1 MSEDC
6 GITQTR
12 TRLLSSPV
20 RQILLRADRSNTQQ
34 RPSST
39 SPKKG
44 YPAQLQ
50 TVTSRHTHCKQGCFT
65 DFPFP
70 DDTPSHCTAGH
81 VQKYL
86 EDYVEHFNLT
96 SRLRLS
102 TIVTGVH
109 RDDEHDRWIVDVEGS
124 GPEYFDKVIIAS
136 GINSRPHVPKLEG
149 LEQFEGEVLHSRAF
163 KRYVFT
169 C

>member
-1 MSEDC
+1 M
-6 GITQTR
+6 
-12 TRLLSSPV
+12 
-20 RQILLRADRSNTQQ
+20 
-34 RPSST
+34 
-39 SPKKG
+39 
-44 YPAQLQ
+44 
-50 TVTSRHTHCKQGCFT
+50 
-65 DFPFP
+65 
-70 DDTPSHCTAGH
+70 
-81 VQKYL
+81 QKYL